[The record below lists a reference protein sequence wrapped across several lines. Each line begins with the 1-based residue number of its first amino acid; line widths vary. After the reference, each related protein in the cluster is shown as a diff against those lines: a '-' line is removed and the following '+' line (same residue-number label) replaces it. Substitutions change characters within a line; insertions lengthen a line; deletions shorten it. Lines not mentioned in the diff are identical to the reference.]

1 MSWGHAGLHW
11 YKCYKCFLMKVV
23 FQNRKKV
30 FFSKT
35 NISANKRGIDLFIRK
50 FESSST
56 MFRSWCGG

>member
-11 YKCYKCFLMKVV
+11 YKCLLMKVV
-23 FQNRKKV
+23 FQNQKKKV

-56 MFRSWCGG
+56 MFGSWFGGG